1 APPVLPYWWAVGF
14 KVFGDQP
21 FFWKLWLFPFCFLFV
36 YSLHALFRR
45 FARKMEV
52 PLTWLMVV
60 SPTFLPSLNLML
72 DVPAVALSLT
82 ALCLFF
88 RACDGRSVPGAM
100 LAGLVAGLA
109 MQTKYTSFTTPAVM
123 VGYAVL
129 FRRVRLGLVA
139 AMISVVVFAGWEYF
153 LLLRQG

>member
-1 APPVLPYWWAVGF
+1 
-14 KVFGDQP
+14 
-21 FFWKLWLFPFCFLFV
+21 
-36 YSLHALFRR
+36 
-45 FARKMEV
+45 
-52 PLTWLMVV
+52 
-60 SPTFLPSLNLML
+60 
-72 DVPAVALSLT
+72 
-82 ALCLFF
+82 
-88 RACDGRSVPGAM
+88 ACDGRSVPGAM

-153 LLLRQG
+153 LLLRQGESHFLTHLPAGRERLSFLRVKAHFIMPLLPIVGA